1 MIQECEMTSIERT
14 AYPRFKKNI
23 SKKELE
29 QVYTPSQAELTLI
42 SKLARK
48 SELRFGATLL
58 LKSFQRLGYFPAFND
73 IPRPIV
79 QHIAESLDFHM
90 SHNLDYEDRT
100 LYRQHQNIRNYLDVS
115 EYNRKGAKIIETSMT
130 TAAQVMDNPADI
142 INVAIEELV
151 CQRIELPAFSTL
163 DRFARKIRHTVNQ
176 SFFDMVNTKL
186 TDSEKLQL
194 DELLNVTDH
203 KQKSLLYTLKQLP
216 KRSSLEHLQRLLDH
230 IVRLSNTVGADHHL
244 DGIPHT
250 KIKHF
255 AAEARIL
262 DVAELKDFN
271 SAKRHVFLL
280 SLIHR
285 TRIKARDDLAN
296 MFIKRMNHIH
306 QRGKDELEQL
316 RIRHRQKTEFL
327 VATLSNVIDTLNT
340 HPEDTDA
347 GRAVRQLLIEN
358 GGLET
363 IQDDCVAITAYSG
376 DNYYP
381 LLWRF
386 YRSHRAT
393 LFRMV
398 HLLDLTSTS
407 QDQSLMQAINLL
419 LEYENRRIAV
429 IEEKIDLS
437 FTNERWKKTI
447 IQGDKISRQHFEVC
461 VFSSLAAE
469 IKSGDISIYG
479 SENYADYREQLLN
492 WQECEPLVANYC
504 EQLNFPNNAQD
515 FTAHLKDWLST
526 IANTIDRNYPS
537 NGHVTISENGVPVLK
552 SE

>member
-1 MIQECEMTSIERT
+1 MTSIERT
-14 AYPRFKKNI
+14 AYPRFKKHI

-29 QVYTPSQAELTLI
+29 QVYTPNQAELTFI

-58 LKSFQRLGYFPAFND
+58 LKSFQRLGYFPTFQD

-79 QHIAESLDFHM
+79 QHIAESLDFQM

-100 LYRQHQNIRNYLDVS
+100 LYRQHQNIRAYLDVS
-115 EYNRKGAKIIETSMT
+115 EYNRKGTKIIETSMT

-151 CQRIELPAFSTL
+151 RQRIELPAFSTL
-163 DRFARKIRHTVNQ
+163 DRFAGKIRHTVNQ

-186 TDSEKLQL
+186 TDSEKIQL
-194 DELLNVTDH
+194 DELLDVTDH
-203 KQKSLLYTLKQLP
+203 KQKSLLHTLKQLP

-271 SAKRHVFLL
+271 SAKRHVLLL
-280 SLIHR
+280 SLIYR

-306 QRGKDELEQL
+306 QRGKDGLEQL

-327 VATLSNVIDTLNT
+327 VATLSNVIDTLDT
-340 HPEDTDA
+340 HPEDADA

-358 GGLET
+358 GGLEA
-363 IQDDCVAITAYSG
+363 IQDDCAQSRHIVEIITIHYYGVFIVAIVL
-376 DNYYP
+376 P
-381 LLWRF
+381 
-386 YRSHRAT
+386 
-393 LFRMV
+393 
-398 HLLDLTSTS
+398 
-407 QDQSLMQAINLL
+407 
-419 LEYENRRIAV
+419 
-429 IEEKIDLS
+429 S
-437 FTNERWKKTI
+437 FVWCI
-447 IQGDKISRQHFEVC
+447 CLI
-461 VFSSLAAE
+461 
-469 IKSGDISIYG
+469 
-479 SENYADYREQLLN
+479 
-492 WQECEPLVANYC
+492 
-504 EQLNFPNNAQD
+504 
-515 FTAHLKDWLST
+515 
-526 IANTIDRNYPS
+526 
-537 NGHVTISENGVPVLK
+537 
-552 SE
+552 

>member
-1 MIQECEMTSIERT
+1 MTSIERT
-14 AYPRFKKNI
+14 AYPRFKKHI

-29 QVYTPSQAELTLI
+29 QVYTPNQTELTFI

-79 QHIAESLDFHM
+79 QHIAELLNFQM

-100 LYRQHQNIRNYLDVS
+100 LYRQHQNIRAYLDVS
-115 EYNRKGAKIIETSMT
+115 EYNRKGTKIIETSMT

-151 CQRIELPAFSTL
+151 RQRIELPAFSTL
-163 DRFARKIRHTVNQ
+163 DRFAGKIRHTVNQ

-186 TDSEKLQL
+186 TDSEKVQL

-203 KQKSLLYTLKQLP
+203 KQKSLLHTLKQLP
-216 KRSSLEHLQRLLDH
+216 KQSSLEHLQRLLDH

-271 SAKRHVFLL
+271 SAKRHVLLL
-280 SLIHR
+280 SLIYR

-327 VATLSNVIDTLNT
+327 VATLSNVIDTLDT
-340 HPEDTDA
+340 HPEDADA
-347 GRAVRQLLIEN
+347 GRAIRQLLIEH
-358 GGLET
+358 GGLEA
-363 IQDDCVAITAYSG
+363 IQDDCTAITAYSG

-407 QDQSLMQAINLL
+407 QDQSLMRAINLL
-419 LEYENRRIAV
+419 LEYENRRITL
-429 IEEKIDLS
+429 IEEKIDFS

-479 SENYADYREQLLN
+479 SETYADYREQLLP
-492 WQECEPLVANYC
+492 WQECESLVANYC
-504 EQLNFPNNAQD
+504 EQLNFPSNAQD
-515 FTAHLKDWLST
+515 FTTYLKDWLT
-526 IANTIDRNYPS
+526 TVAETIDKNYPS
-537 NGHVTISENGVPVLK
+537 NGHVTIGENGIPV
-552 SE
+552 

>member
-1 MIQECEMTSIERT
+1 MTSIERT
-14 AYPRFKKNI
+14 AYPRFKKHI

-29 QVYTPSQAELTLI
+29 QVYTPNQTELTFI

-79 QHIAESLDFHM
+79 QHIAELLNFQM
-90 SHNLDYEDRT
+90 GNNLNYEDRT
-100 LYRQHQNIRNYLDVS
+100 LYRQHQNIRTYLDVR
-115 EYNRKGAKIIETSMT
+115 EYNRKGTIIIETSMT
-130 TAAQVMDNPADI
+130 TAAEVMDNPADI

-151 CQRIELPAFSTL
+151 RQRIELPAFSTL
-163 DRFARKIRHTVNQ
+163 DRFAGKIRHTVNQ

-186 TDSEKLQL
+186 TDSEKTQL

-203 KQKSLLYTLKQLP
+203 KQKSLLHTLKQLP
-216 KRSSLEHLQRLLDH
+216 KQSSLEHLQRLLDH

-271 SAKRHVFLL
+271 SAKRHVLLL
-280 SLIHR
+280 SLIYR

-327 VATLSNVIDTLNT
+327 VATLSNVIDTLDT
-340 HPEDTDA
+340 HPEDADA
-347 GRAVRQLLIEN
+347 GRAIRQLLIEH
-358 GGLET
+358 GGLEA
-363 IQDDCVAITAYSG
+363 IQDDCTAITAYSG

-407 QDQSLMQAINLL
+407 QDQSLMRAINLL
-419 LEYENRRIAV
+419 LEYENRRITL
-429 IEEKIDLS
+429 IEEKIDFS

-479 SENYADYREQLLN
+479 SETYADYREQLLP
-492 WQECEPLVANYC
+492 WQECESLVANYC
-504 EQLNFPNNAQD
+504 EQLNFPSNAQD
-515 FTAHLKDWLST
+515 FTTYLKDWLT
-526 IANTIDRNYPS
+526 TVAETIDKNYPS
-537 NGHVTISENGVPVLK
+537 NGHVTIGENGIPV
-552 SE
+552 